1 MDGQINRRSGLTLLE
16 VVFAMFLFATLVPLF
31 VGIWIKHHRAVEKSA
46 GVIAATNICQ
56 LILEQ
61 AMEAGYDGVDGM
73 AATTLADRTLTLRT
87 TITDD
92 VTGTSSTHSSDK
104 SFVWSLTVDTPT
116 TEPSLR
122 TGEKLITVEIE
133 WEERGKPPT
142 KRAATLVVE
151 GP

>member
-1 MDGQINRRSGLTLLE
+1 LTLLE

-61 AMEAGYDGVDGM
+61 AMEAGYDGVDAM
-73 AATTLADRTLTLRT
+73 AATAPADRTITLRT
-87 TITDD
+87 TISDET
-92 VTGTSSTHSSDK
+92 TGTPSTHSSDK

-116 TEPSLR
+116 TESSLR
-122 TGEKLITVEIE
+122 NGEKLITVEIQ
-133 WEERGKPPT
+133 WEERGQT
-142 KRAATLVVE
+142 LTNRASTLVVE

>member
-133 WEERGKPPT
+133 
-142 KRAATLVVE
+142 
-151 GP
+151 

>member
-1 MDGQINRRSGLTLLE
+1 
-16 VVFAMFLFATLVPLF
+16 MFLFATLVPLF

-87 TITDD
+87 TITDGA
-92 VTGTSSTHSSDK
+92 TGTPSTHSSDK
-104 SFVWSLTVDTPT
+104 NFVWSLTVDTRA

-122 TGEKLITVEIE
+122 DGEKLITVEIE
-133 WEERGKPPT
+133 WEERGQT
-142 KRAATLVVE
+142 LTTRASTLVVE

>member
-1 MDGQINRRSGLTLLE
+1 VDGQINRRSGLTLLE

-31 VGIWIKHHRAVEKSA
+31 VGIWVKHHRAVEKSA

-133 WEERGKPPT
+133 WEERGKT
-142 KRAATLVVE
+142 LTNRASTLVVE

>member
-73 AATTLADRTLTLRT
+73 AALC
-87 TITDD
+87 
-92 VTGTSSTHSSDK
+92 
-104 SFVWSLTVDTPT
+104 
-116 TEPSLR
+116 
-122 TGEKLITVEIE
+122 
-133 WEERGKPPT
+133 
-142 KRAATLVVE
+142 
-151 GP
+151 

>member
-1 MDGQINRRSGLTLLE
+1 
-16 VVFAMFLFATLVPLF
+16 
-31 VGIWIKHHRAVEKSA
+31 
-46 GVIAATNICQ
+46 
-56 LILEQ
+56 
-61 AMEAGYDGVDGM
+61 MEAGYDGVDGM

-92 VTGTSSTHSSDK
+92 GTGTPSTHSSDK

-133 WEERGKPPT
+133 WEERGKT
-142 KRAATLVVE
+142 LTNRASTLVVE